1 MKSNGLA
8 GASLRGSGGKLLMV
22 AGVFLAV
29 SQPCLASQATVRCA
43 NLEHQLDVAV
53 KAHPGAK
60 ATRAAALGAQ
70 AHKLCSNARPAM
82 GLRTYVKAFRALG
95 IEPKLPQE

>member
-1 MKSNGLA
+1 MKSNGFA
-8 GASLRGSGGKLLMV
+8 GAFPSGSVGMLLIA
-22 AGVFLAV
+22 AGFLLAA
-29 SQPCLASQATVRCA
+29 SQPCLASRATARCT
-43 NLEHQLDVAV
+43 NLEHQLEVVV

-82 GLRTYVKAFRALG
+82 GLRTYVKAFRVLG
-95 IEPKLPQE
+95 VEPRLPEE